1 MGMVCQAGIQ
11 QQHKEAQQ
19 RLTEELQKLGMTVP
33 SLMGGSTLPGA
44 LPTGAAPLSNY
55 AAPTPIAASF
65 VPTAGVLPYVPPPT
79 SVTAPSSVSYVPPTN
94 ASSRSRSISVT
105 RNPMHTAASYTAPAY

>member
-1 MGMVCQAGIQ
+1 MGTSLTLEFQQKKVQEEFMVCQAGIQ

-33 SLMGGSTLPGA
+33 SLMGGSTMPSLLP
-44 LPTGAAPLSNY
+44 PETAPVSNY

-79 SVTAPSSVSYVPPTN
+79 LVAAPRSISYVPPPN
-94 ASSRSRSISVT
+94 VSSASRS
-105 RNPMHTAASYTAPAY
+105 